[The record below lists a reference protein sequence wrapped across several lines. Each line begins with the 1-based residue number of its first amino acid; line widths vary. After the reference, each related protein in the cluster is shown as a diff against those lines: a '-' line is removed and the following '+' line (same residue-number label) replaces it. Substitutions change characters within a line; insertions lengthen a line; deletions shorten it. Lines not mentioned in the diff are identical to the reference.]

1 MIRKINL
8 LHYLPEDTYRKICVR
23 LGLDF
28 NKQRGNII
36 VFPDEKIK
44 KIDLYNIDYMK
55 FGHIWFMDVEV
66 DFPKLFCE
74 YDLFGKNLY
83 EEYYRI
89 FEEEIMAGFP
99 TYDQLCCT
107 YIEYVSML
115 ALDEDSSD
123 TVNRLQE
130 KCVPE
135 QLDKAL
141 WDKYKKPHGT
151 IEFCVFIEGNS
162 LETLARCYGTTLKKR
177 VRDTTLHKTVGL
189 IPEAAVNK
197 VTEMRIM
204 DWLYKQYGI
213 S

>member
-1 MIRKINL
+1 MIQKMNL
-8 LHYLPEDTYRKICVR
+8 LHYLTEDTYRKVCVK

-28 NKQRGNII
+28 NKQKGNVI
-36 VFPDEKIK
+36 VFPGERIEKIN
-44 KIDLYNIDYMK
+44 LYNIDYK
-55 FGHIWFMDVEV
+55 EFGHIWFMDVEV
-66 DFPKLFCE
+66 DFPEFSCR

-83 EEYYRI
+83 EEYHRI
-89 FEEEIMAGFP
+89 FDEDIMVDFP

-107 YIEYVSML
+107 YIEYVSVL
-115 ALDEDSSD
+115 ALDEDSSNI
-123 TVNRLQE
+123 VNRLQE

-141 WDKYKKPHGT
+141 WNTYKKPHGT

-162 LETLARCYGTTLKKR
+162 LEVLARCHGTALKKR
-177 VRDTTLHKTVGL
+177 VRDASLHKTVGL

-197 VTEMRIM
+197 ATEACII
-204 DWLYKQYGI
+204 DYFYKQYGI

>member
-1 MIRKINL
+1 MIRKMNL
-8 LHYLPEDTYRKICVR
+8 LHYLTEDTYRKICVR
-23 LGLDF
+23 SGLDF
-28 NKQRGNII
+28 NKQKGNII
-36 VFPDEKIK
+36 VFPDERIR
-44 KIDLYNIDYMK
+44 KIDLYNIDYK
-55 FGHIWFMDVEV
+55 EFGHIWFMDVEV
-66 DFPKLFCE
+66 DFPKFSCG

-83 EEYYRI
+83 EEYHRI
-89 FEEEIMAGFP
+89 FGEDIMVDFP

-115 ALDEDSSD
+115 TLNGDSSD
-123 TVNRLQE
+123 IVNRLQE

-151 IEFCVFIEGNS
+151 IEFCVSIEGNS
-162 LETLARCYGTTLKKR
+162 LETLARCHGTALKKR
-177 VRDTTLHKTVGL
+177 VRDTSLHKTVGL
-189 IPEAAVNK
+189 LPEAAVNE
-197 VTEMRIM
+197 VTETHIM